1 MSTYSPQNS
10 MVTFRLKKRI
20 EVIQWAKSTQKRNDW
35 NRSTQL
41 NSLFSTDRTLTIS
54 ELAGGQELAT
64 VSKTS
69 TSSHICTVEVK
80 GLPLG
85 ALLSMF
91 HSYVRH
97 FCATVVAVHLQN
109 AASWELCGQVGQQL
123 VTAYQLS
130 GVHLLAQIITT
141 TFAFPVVVPLRDR
154 RLLKGNQRLNSG
166 GHLLSWQ
173 SHIQR
178 TDSNDSL
185 QCESERES
193 CGQVCHRHR
202 LPSSSQ
208 LEARRQL
215 YYCQSGQQCLPDVP
229 VGSKKEMKCTAEYCV
244 SRFEGAWPVAARAQ
258 SSPIDFEQLRYQRKR
273 KWEWVRE
280 LKGV

>member
-109 AASWELCGQVGQQL
+109 AASWEFCGQVGQQL

-130 GVHLLAQIITT
+130 RVHLLAQIITT

-166 GHLLSWQ
+166 GHLFSW
-173 SHIQR
+173 HIQR

-185 QCESERES
+185 QCESERERELWPS
-193 CGQVCHRHR
+193 V
-202 LPSSSQ
+202 PSSSI
-208 LEARRQL
+208 
-215 YYCQSGQQCLPDVP
+215 
-229 VGSKKEMKCTAEYCV
+229 AE
-244 SRFEGAWPVAARAQ
+244 
-258 SSPIDFEQLRYQRKR
+258 
-273 KWEWVRE
+273 
-280 LKGV
+280 